1 MRNCESD
8 PKAFI
13 EIFIKSKAIE
23 EKDSKTPSGMKTA
36 RAQNVALPAI
46 EENNNDFEVREEF
59 ERLEEEY

>member
-1 MRNCESD
+1 
-8 PKAFI
+8 
-13 EIFIKSKAIE
+13 
-23 EKDSKTPSGMKTA
+23 MKTA